1 MAGESMNR
9 LRELLALSHVLGGT
23 AVPQASSIADESAT
37 TCAIADPIFE
47 ELRLDA
53 HIPGIV

>member
-1 MAGESMNR
+1 MNR